1 MVPVRSLAVLAVAVA
16 AITALIVGLFWAA
29 EPVSSPTPGA
39 AGVAARAH
47 PTRDEGGT
55 PPCPPA
61 AITDPVPALSG
72 VSARCLGAPGPV
84 DVGAVVAGPPTLLNL
99 WASWCAPC
107 REEMP
112 VLDAYAATP
121 DAVRVIGVNVTDRP
135 DAAAAL
141 MRDLMIRYPSL
152 TDADDVQR
160 ALGTPPLLPLSYLVT
175 GDGAVRRLQDVL
187 VFDDPAQVR
196 TSVAAALR
204 DRGIR

>member
-1 MVPVRSLAVLAVAVA
+1 MVPVRSLAVLLVAVA
-16 AITALIVGLFWAA
+16 GITALIVGLFWSS
-29 EPVSSPTPGA
+29 EPSSSPAPGA
-39 AGVAARAH
+39 AGVAVRAE
-47 PTRDEGGT
+47 PSRDESGA

-61 AITDPVPALSG
+61 ASTDPVPVLAG

-84 DVGAVVAGPPTLLNL
+84 DVGAVAAGPPTLLNL

-112 VLDAYAATP
+112 VLDAYAAGP

-141 MRDLMIRYPSL
+141 MRDLGIRYPSL
-152 TDADDVQR
+152 TDADAVQR

-175 GDGAVRRLQDVL
+175 GDGSVRRLEDVL
-187 VFDDPAQVR
+187 VFGDPEQVR
-196 TSVAAALR
+196 GSVTAALR
-204 DRGIR
+204 DTGTR